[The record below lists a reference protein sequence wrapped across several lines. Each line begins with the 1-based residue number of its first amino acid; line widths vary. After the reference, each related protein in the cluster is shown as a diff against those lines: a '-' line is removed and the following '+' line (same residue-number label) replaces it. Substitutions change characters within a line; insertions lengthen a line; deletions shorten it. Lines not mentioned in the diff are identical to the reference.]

1 MAQKQYQ
8 QFKKFDNLPPKEFCS
23 NLFPPTV
30 RHKKVQTRDIYVDD
44 IPVVVVC
51 TCNSATLRQNF
62 GKVRVQCYFGLE
74 QICVTPST

>member
-23 NLFPPTV
+23 NLFPPTA

-51 TCNSATLRQNF
+51 TCNSA
-62 GKVRVQCYFGLE
+62 
-74 QICVTPST
+74 I